1 MEPALSSTMHIFI
14 LLFGLLVTVIA
25 VPSAL
30 ATDAIKVQITPK
42 DCARVVDHVPASD
55 VEYKAGVD
63 VRGRTVAPAD
73 LAGSTLKVP
82 LPDVL
87 EFDIAFNPLSG
98 AAATKFGETSLSVGK
113 IRYDINRRKITFN
126 GQPIGGDDLAVLA
139 ERCRDIL
146 KTGK

>member
-1 MEPALSSTMHIFI
+1 MEPALSFSMQILI
-14 LLFGLLVTVIA
+14 LLFSLLVTVIA
-25 VPSAL
+25 MPTAF
-30 ATDAIKVQITPK
+30 AADAIKVQITPK

-63 VRGRTVAPAD
+63 VHGRTVAPAD

-98 AAATKFGETSLSVGK
+98 TAAAKFGETSLSVGK
-113 IRYDINRRKITFN
+113 IR
-126 GQPIGGDDLAVLA
+126 
-139 ERCRDIL
+139 
-146 KTGK
+146 

>member
-1 MEPALSSTMHIFI
+1 MRLDEKFNDLWAGTSRLAGKFANGMEPALSFSMQILI
-14 LLFGLLVTVIA
+14 LLFSLLVTVIA
-25 VPSAL
+25 MPTAF
-30 ATDAIKVQITPK
+30 AADAIKVQITPK

-63 VRGRTVAPAD
+63 VHGRTVAPAD

-98 AAATKFGETSLSVGK
+98 TAAAKFGETSLSVGK
-113 IRYDINRRKITFN
+113 IR
-126 GQPIGGDDLAVLA
+126 
-139 ERCRDIL
+139 
-146 KTGK
+146 

>member
-1 MEPALSSTMHIFI
+1 MEPALSFGMQILI
-14 LLFGLLVTVIA
+14 LLFSLLVTVIA
-25 VPSAL
+25 MPTAF
-30 ATDAIKVQITPK
+30 AADAIKVQITPK

-63 VRGRTVAPAD
+63 VHGRTVAPAA

-98 AAATKFGETSLSVGK
+98 TAAAKFGETSLSVGK

-126 GQPIGGDDLAVLA
+126 G
-139 ERCRDIL
+139 
-146 KTGK
+146 

>member
-1 MEPALSSTMHIFI
+1 MEPALSFGMQILI
-14 LLFGLLVTVIA
+14 LLFSLLVTVIA
-25 VPSAL
+25 MPTAF
-30 ATDAIKVQITPK
+30 AADAIKVQITPK

-63 VRGRTVAPAD
+63 VHGRTVAPAD

-98 AAATKFGETSLSVGK
+98 TAAAKFGETSLSVGK

-139 ERCRDIL
+139 EKCREIL
-146 KTGK
+146 KSGK

>member
-1 MEPALSSTMHIFI
+1 MEPALSFGMQILI
-14 LLFGLLVTVIA
+14 LLFSLLVTVIA
-25 VPSAL
+25 MPTAF
-30 ATDAIKVQITPK
+30 AADAIKVQITPK

-63 VRGRTVAPAD
+63 VHGRTVAPAG

-98 AAATKFGETSLSVGK
+98 TAAAKFGETSLSVGK

-139 ERCRDIL
+139 EKCREIL
-146 KTGK
+146 KSGK

>member
-1 MEPALSSTMHIFI
+1 MKAALSCGMHILI
-14 LLFGLLVTVIA
+14 LLFGLLVALIA
-25 VPSAL
+25 VPTVFA
-30 ATDAIKVQITPK
+30 ADAIKVQITPK

-55 VEYKAGVD
+55 VEFKAGVD
-63 VRGRTVAPAD
+63 AHGRPVAPAD
-73 LAGSTLKVP
+73 LAGSALKVP

-126 GQPIGGDDLAVLA
+126 GQPIGSDDLAVLA
-139 ERCRDIL
+139 EKCRKLL
-146 KTGK
+146 KSGK

>member
-1 MEPALSSTMHIFI
+1 MEPALSFGMQILI
-14 LLFGLLVTVIA
+14 LLFSLLVTVIA
-25 VPSAL
+25 MPTAF
-30 ATDAIKVQITPK
+30 AADAIKVQITPK

-63 VRGRTVAPAD
+63 VHGRTVAPAD

-98 AAATKFGETSLSVGK
+98 TAAAKFGETSLSVGK

-126 GQPIGGDDLAVLA
+126 G
-139 ERCRDIL
+139 
-146 KTGK
+146 